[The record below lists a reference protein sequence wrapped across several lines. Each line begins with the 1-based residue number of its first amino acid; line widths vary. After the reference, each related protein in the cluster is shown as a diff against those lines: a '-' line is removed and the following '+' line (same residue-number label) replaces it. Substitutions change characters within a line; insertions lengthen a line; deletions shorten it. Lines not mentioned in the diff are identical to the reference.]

1 MSASSTTVSTHHHSA
16 FADLAFGNGLGFL
29 LWEQRRLRRADQYR
43 RSVGSHSPFVLLR
56 QRHQPALG
64 RADQWRLTGTPE

>member
-1 MSASSTTVSTHHHSA
+1 MSVPSSTASTHHHSA

-43 RSVGSHSPFVLLR
+43 RPVGSHSPFVSLR

-64 RADQWRLTGTPE
+64 RAQQWPLAGTPE